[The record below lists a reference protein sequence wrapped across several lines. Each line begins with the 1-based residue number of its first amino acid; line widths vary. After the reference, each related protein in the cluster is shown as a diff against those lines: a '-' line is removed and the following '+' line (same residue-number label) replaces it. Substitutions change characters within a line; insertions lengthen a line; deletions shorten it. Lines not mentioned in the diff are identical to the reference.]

1 MQATVDGPVGQQLW
15 QRADQV
21 LPGGLVYMSRS
32 ARFAGEGVLP
42 GFIRSAQGCRITDV
56 DGREYIDFI
65 CGNGPNLL
73 GYCNPE
79 VDEAARQQAEKA
91 DLTSFY
97 PESIVEFAE
106 RLLEWG
112 QSFQWVVHVKN
123 GSDALTL
130 ATRVMR
136 IHTGRPLVILFERAY
151 HGFGSE
157 LSLAHELVP
166 GDALQHIL
174 RLPWNDSE
182 ALRNAALKHG
192 DQIAGI
198 VMNPLEQSPARQTQ
212 SATPAFIE
220 AIKTFRRETGSLLV
234 VDDVRHGF
242 RLNPRGSHHELGL
255 DPDLLCLG
263 KALAN
268 GYATSALLGTEALRA
283 ASRKIQ
289 FTATY
294 MFSPVAYQAGI
305 KTLEIYARDN
315 VFEHMQSMATLLV
328 NGITEAAR
336 DTGHAVVL
344 SGPATMPTLLFEGE
358 RKGERARHF
367 AREAA
372 LRGAIFHPALNWF
385 ISGAHKIEDIE
396 EAIEIARQ
404 AFGATPLT

>member
-1 MQATVDGPVGQQLW
+1 MQDTVDGPIGQQLW

-21 LPGGLVYMSRS
+21 LPGGMVYMSRS
-32 ARFAGEGVLP
+32 ARFAGEGILP
-42 GFIRSAQGCRITDV
+42 GFVRSASGCRITDV

-79 VDEAARQQAEKA
+79 VDEVARQQAERA

-112 QSFQWVVHVKN
+112 QSFHWVVHVKN
-123 GSDALTL
+123 GSDAVSL
-130 ATRVMR
+130 ATRIIR
-136 IHTGRPLVILFERAY
+136 IHTGRPIVILFERAY

-157 LSLAHELVP
+157 VSLAHELVP
-166 GDALQHIL
+166 DDALQHIL
-174 RLPWNDSE
+174 RLPWNDSD
-182 ALRNAALKHG
+182 ALQSASMKFG

-198 VMNPLEQSPARQTQ
+198 VMNPLDQSPARPTQ
-212 SATPAFIE
+212 SATPGFIA
-220 AIKTFRRETGSLLV
+220 AIQSVRRETGALLA

-242 RLNPRGSHHELGL
+242 RLNPRGSHHELRL

-283 ASRKIQ
+283 ACQKIQ

-294 MFSPVAYQAGI
+294 MFSPVAYMAGI
-305 KTLEIYARDN
+305 KTLDIYARDN
-315 VFEHMQSMATLLV
+315 IFDHMQAMGELLV
-328 NGITEAAR
+328 KGITGAASEI
-336 DTGHAVVL
+336 GHEVVL
-344 SGPATMPTLLFEGE
+344 SGPATMPTLLFQGQ
-358 RKGERARHF
+358 RRGDRARHF
-367 AREAA
+367 AREAS

-385 ISGAHKIEDIE
+385 ISGAHKIEDIN

-404 AFGATPLT
+404 AFAVTPLT